1 MQTSSHCYC
10 CKWHRKE
17 CRKNAFIY
25 VGIYVCV
32 SYLPASFAQ
41 LICYHQKR
49 PLHFNLFSSFLSI
62 FIFHFYVFICRT
74 HCNNKHACAQPTYTH
89 TQIFSIHSCMHFA
102 AFFAPLSAAA
112 ISRSPLLPIVQAITQ
127 RSIATDIKSVMPVNP
142 CCLQQFR

>member
-1 MQTSSHCYC
+1 MQTSSHSYC

-41 LICYHQKR
+41 LILSSKATFTFQ
-49 PLHFNLFSSFLSI
+49 FIFLFSFNIYFSFLCVYLPYALQQQTRMYLADI
-62 FIFHFYVFICRT
+62 H
-74 HCNNKHACAQPTYTH
+74 TH

-112 ISRSPLLPIVQAITQ
+112 ISRSPLLPIVQAIT
-127 RSIATDIKSVMPVNP
+127 
-142 CCLQQFR
+142 

>member
-32 SYLPASFAQ
+32 SYPPASFAK

-62 FIFHFYVFICRT
+62 FIFHFYVFICRIATTNT
-74 HCNNKHACAQPTYTH
+74 HVLSRHTH
-89 TQIFSIHSCMHFA
+89 THKYFLYTPACILLRFLHLFRLLQSRVHPYCRSSKRLHSDQ
-102 AFFAPLSAAA
+102 
-112 ISRSPLLPIVQAITQ
+112 SPLILKV
-127 RSIATDIKSVMPVNP
+127 
-142 CCLQQFR
+142 